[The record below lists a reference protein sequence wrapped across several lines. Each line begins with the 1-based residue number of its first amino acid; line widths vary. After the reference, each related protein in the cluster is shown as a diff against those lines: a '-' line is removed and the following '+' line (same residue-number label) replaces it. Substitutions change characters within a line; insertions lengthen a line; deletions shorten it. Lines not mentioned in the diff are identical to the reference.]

1 MSKAS
6 EAMLPRRTSRSRLL
20 SPSQLLRL
28 VVTTPCEGTILL
40 ITTTVSPDLVPSFLE
55 HLRPLLRAVVVEPEC
70 YHFEVALNP
79 LQPGVIK
86 IIEGWRKELQW
97 IQEVRRRGAK

>member
-1 MSKAS
+1 
-6 EAMLPRRTSRSRLL
+6 MLFRS
-20 SPSQLLRL
+20 
-28 VVTTPCEGTILL
+28 
-40 ITTTVSPDLVPSFLE
+40 VSPDLVPSFLE
-55 HLRPLLRAVVVEPEC
+55 HLRPLLRAVVAEPEC

-86 IIEGWRKELQW
+86 IIEGWRKELQR